1 MSENKMPVVGDTAS
15 LTRSFNE
22 DQVRAFAELSGDMN
36 PVHLDAEFA
45 ASTQFG
51 QRIVHGALVTS
62 LFSTILGTQLPGDGS
77 IYMSQNS
84 QFRAPVN
91 LDEEITAS
99 VEVTAIHEK
108 KPIVTLKTTVTNA
121 EGKEVVRGEAVMFV
135 PWMKAA

>member
-1 MSENKMPVVGDTAS
+1 MSDTKMPAVGDTAS

-22 DQVRAFAELSGDMN
+22 AQVRAFAELSGDMN
-36 PVHLDAEFA
+36 PVHLDAEYA

-77 IYMSQNS
+77 IYMSQTS

-99 VEVTAIHEK
+99 VEITAINEK

-121 EGKEVVRGEAVMFV
+121 AGKAVVRGEAVMFV
-135 PWMKAA
+135 PWMKG